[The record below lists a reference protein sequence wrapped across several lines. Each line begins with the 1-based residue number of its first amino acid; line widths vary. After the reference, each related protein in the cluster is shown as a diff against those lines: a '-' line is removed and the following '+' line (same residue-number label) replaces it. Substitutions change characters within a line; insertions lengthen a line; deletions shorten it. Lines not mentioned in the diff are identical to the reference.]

1 MYSIVVEV
9 VYCAGN
15 NASLL
20 RLLLMNTATST
31 ALHCADLSHCTLQKL
46 RSRRCR
52 QSSRFFSIRPLLCM
66 CVSVHSVWSYKK
78 WRRKVILLSIHYYV
92 VLKCRS
98 LEY

>member
-66 CVSVHSVWSYKK
+66 CVLDVCTRQDPPLRDGPSTIRY
-78 WRRKVILLSIHYYV
+78 LGLG
-92 VLKCRS
+92 L
-98 LEY
+98 